1 MDLTVVSTPD
11 PSLAKTNKVYVNPSS
26 PFVNKFIKFG
36 LGIVYFAEGHQAIDT
51 KSIALN
57 QIHRAQ
63 QQFTLGS
70 QQKATIVSKLKEL
83 DVVQCTLS
91 IPDNKTLTIDCEE
104 FEFLFKSSQTGN
116 PLSESQNIHF
126 GYQSTPITINVQT
139 ISLIAEDRG
148 LLSMLNP
155 TPTNCGII
163 TSNTKFMFEPI
174 KNNLKLKNKNASV
187 GNKLF
192 KSNFNFQELGI
203 GGLDSQ
209 FQTIFRSAFASRV
222 VPKVIADKMKLKHR
236 KGVLLYGPPGT
247 GKTLIARKI
256 GKVLNCKEPKIV
268 SGPELLDRYVGGSE
282 EKLRELFIDAENDMR
297 NGIDDVLHLII
308 FDEADALFKKRGLRN
323 DNTGVAENIVNQI
336 LAKLDGVEELNNI
349 LVIAMTNRK
358 DAIDEAILRSG
369 RLDIHIEVG
378 LPNEQGRQEILN
390 IHSAKIKDRMAG
402 DVDLPSI
409 AKRTKNYTGAELEQL
424 VTSATSFAITREIDI
439 SNLKNTDMNPIITQQ
454 DFLNAIDDVP
464 TIFGKMSDEI
474 GLLTQTP
481 FVMWDDNIEMN
492 RHLIMVSIETLK
504 HGNNMSFLITGETG
518 IGKTKFLS
526 HVIKDLDI
534 ACVKMLSPE
543 VMLRSNNIQNDL
555 VEMINACNRAEIS
568 VLFIDGFERLIKW
581 SRYGHKYDNDVLQL
595 LMMLLRLTQKPDKK
609 MIIFCTA
616 NDLSVLQDLE
626 IYEMFD
632 SKWEYPNAIN
642 FDKVAEHFPQT
653 IEHLDQT
660 DVETEISISRIMKM
674 IKHN

>member
-1 MDLTVVSTPD
+1 MSLTIVQTPEIA
-11 PSLAKTNKVYVNPSS
+11 LAKTNKVYVNTAS
-26 PFVNKFIKFG
+26 PFVNKFVKFDSE
-36 LGIVYFAEGHQAIDT
+36 IIYFAEGHDAVDIQNIGLNT
-51 KSIALN
+51 VHRNRHQFSI
-57 QIHRAQ
+57 
-63 QQFTLGS
+63 GS
-70 QQKATIVSKLKEL
+70 RQKISVVSKLKEL
-83 DVVQCTLS
+83 DVVQCILS
-91 IPDNKTLTIDCEE
+91 IPDDKNLLIDCEE
-104 FEFLFKSSQTGN
+104 FEYLLKNVQNGN
-116 PLSESQNIHF
+116 PLSESQKVYF
-126 GYQSTPITINVQT
+126 SYKSVSFTINIET
-139 ISLIAEDRG
+139 ISLVKENDSI
-148 LLSMLNP
+148 LSMLSSVPSNSG
-155 TPTNCGII
+155 TI
-163 TSNTKFMFEPI
+163 TQNTKFMFESV
-174 KNNLKLKNKNASV
+174 KNNLKLKNKSTSV

-192 KSNFNFQELGI
+192 KSNFNFSELGI

-268 SGPELLDRYVGGSE
+268 SGPELLDKYVGGSE
-282 EKLRELFIDAENDMR
+282 EKLRGLFIDAENDMK

-378 LPNEQGRQEILN
+378 LPTEQGRQEILN
-390 IHSAKIKDRMAG
+390 IHASKVKDRFSP
-402 DVDLPSI
+402 DVDLNLI
-409 AKRTKNYTGAELEQL
+409 ANKTKNYTGAELEQL

-439 SNLKNTDMNPIITQQ
+439 SNLKNTDINPIITQQ
-454 DFLNAIDDVP
+454 DFINAIDDVP
-464 TIFGKMSDEI
+464 TLFGKIADEI
-474 GLLTQTP
+474 GLVTQTP
-481 FVMWDDNIEMN
+481 FITWDDEIELN
-492 RHLIMVSIETLK
+492 RNLMMTSIETLK
-504 HGNNMSFLITGETG
+504 NGNNLSFLITGSTFV
-518 IGKTKFLS
+518 GKTKFFS
-526 HVIKDLDI
+526 HLIKDLNI

-543 VMLRSNNIQNDL
+543 VMLRSSNIQNDL

-581 SRYGHKYDNDVLQL
+581 SRYGHKYDNEVLQL
-595 LMMLLRLTQKPDKK
+595 LMMLLRLTQKSDKK
-609 MIIFCTA
+609 MIVFCTA
-616 NDLSVLQDLE
+616 TESDVLQDLE
-626 IYEMFD
+626 IYDMFD
-632 SKWEYPNAIN
+632 YRWEYPNKITI
-642 FDKVAEHFPQT
+642 DKVTEHFPQI
-653 IEHLDQT
+653 IEQLD
-660 DVETEISISRIMKM
+660 DSDLSEISISRIMKM